1 MNYIYILYNIYI
13 YKYLDIKNYDI
24 YFICINQSFHI
35 TLTKILGFTWSDPTV
50 GIVGSLAI

>member
-1 MNYIYILYNIYI
+1 MNYIYIYIIYI
-13 YKYLDIKNYDI
+13 YINIWILKNYDI